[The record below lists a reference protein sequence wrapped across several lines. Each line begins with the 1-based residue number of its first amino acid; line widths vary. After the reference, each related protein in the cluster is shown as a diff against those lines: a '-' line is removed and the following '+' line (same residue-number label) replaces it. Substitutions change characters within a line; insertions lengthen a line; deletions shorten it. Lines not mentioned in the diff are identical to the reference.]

1 MIFISHSAN
10 MTFECT
16 APGSQAVS
24 LSFKTKDNQVRDNS
38 TGNGAVSKIM
48 NLRLAAYRRLTEYKN
63 VNVTCALAEGT
74 LPGCTLNLISITED
88 KKGCNSTQIVESGN
102 MGELSC
108 NPKEWDGVQPRRS
121 FFAGGGIGARNP
133 FGNNLGKEQFES
145 ALKYAFLHNNT
156 WIECNKTDE
165 NGSVIVASKSL
176 RDHTKTIKCPIILKE
191 QPQTVIVR
199 IETEKKSAFAAGMPS
214 FAPPSEKG
222 YTYISVSIDAT
233 AVINEEGGISD
244 TVIGILAA
252 VIGVLLIIVITCCVC
267 VTRHRKKRQIDKV
280 QDRFLQQNMVLNHP
294 NNTAVENGT
303 AATRR
308 DADLELDALSMATET
323 TTPYERFQEAVT
335 GRLGLFSPKL
345 DLGTQLEKRRAI
357 LERQLSGDPS
367 KINPEMCLNQQVS
380 CLSYDPKREI
390 DRSNFTIGKLLGSG
404 NYGSVW
410 DGVAR

>member
-1 MIFISHSAN
+1 

-24 LSFKTKDNQVRDNS
+24 LSFKTKDNEVRNNS

-48 NLRLAAYRRLTEYKN
+48 NLRLAAYRRGTEYKN
-63 VNVTCALAEGT
+63 VNVTCALADRT
-74 LPGCTLNLISITED
+74 LPSCTLNLIPIAED
-88 KKGCNSTQIVESGN
+88 KKSCNSTAIVDSGN
-102 MGELSC
+102 IGELSC
-108 NPKEWDGVQPRRS
+108 NPTMLADHGPQARS
-121 FFAGGGIGARNP
+121 GSLPSFLSINSP
-133 FGNNLGKEQFES
+133 FGSNLGKEQFDS
-145 ALKYAFLHNNT
+145 VLRYAFLHNNT
-156 WIECNKTDE
+156 WIDCNKTDE

-176 RDHTKTIKCPIILKE
+176 RDHTKTIKCPIVLKE
-191 QPQTVIVR
+191 KPQTVIVR
-199 IETEKKSAFAAGMPS
+199 IETEKKSALAAGMPS
-214 FAPPSEKG
+214 LAPESEKG

-233 AVINEEGGISD
+233 AVINEEGGFSD
-244 TVIGILAA
+244 TVTGILAA

-267 VTRHRKKRQIDKV
+267 ITRHRKKRQVDKV

-294 NNTAVENGT
+294 NNAAAENGT

-323 TTPYERFQEAVT
+323 TSPYERFQEAVM

>member
-1 MIFISHSAN
+1 MTTYMIFYSAN

-16 APGSQAVS
+16 SPASQGVS
-24 LSFKTKDNQVRDNS
+24 LSFKTKENSVRDNS
-38 TGNGAVSKIM
+38 TGNGAVSMVMDHIRYAHRDNINSKEVSVI
-48 NLRLAAYRRLTEYKN
+48 
-63 VNVTCALAEGT
+63 CALADGT
-74 LPGCTLNLISITED
+74 SPSCALNLISITD
-88 KKGCNSTQIVESGN
+88 DRKSCNSTASEDPSGN
-102 MGELSC
+102 IGELSC
-108 NPKEWDGVQPRRS
+108 DPKMWEVIQPRNRL
-121 FFAGGGIGARNP
+121 P
-133 FGNNLGKEQFES
+133 FLSINNNLGADDFES
-145 ALKYAFLHNNT
+145 VITYSFLHNNT
-156 WIECNKTDE
+156 WIECDKTDE
-165 NGSVIVASKSL
+165 DDKVIHASNSIN
-176 RDHTKTIKCPIILKE
+176 DHIKNIKCPIVLKE
-191 QPQTVIVR
+191 TNQSVIVR
-199 IETEKKSAFAAGMPS
+199 IETKKISAVGAGMPF
-214 FAPPSEKG
+214 FARPEAG
-222 YTYISVSIDAT
+222 YTYISVPISAT
-233 AVINEEGGISD
+233 LTLPDQSGFSD

-267 VTRHRKKRQIDKV
+267 ITRHRKKRQIDKV

-294 NNTAVENGT
+294 NNAAVENGT

-323 TTPYERFQEAVT
+323 TSPYERFQEAVM

>member
-1 MIFISHSAN
+1 

-16 APGSQAVS
+16 SPGSRAVF
-24 LSFKTKDNQVRDNS
+24 LSFKTKDSQVRDNS
-38 TGNGAVSKIM
+38 TGNGAVSMVMDHIRYAHRDDIRSK
-48 NLRLAAYRRLTEYKN
+48 E
-63 VNVTCALAEGT
+63 VNVKCALADGT
-74 LPGCTLNLISITED
+74 LPSCALKIISVS
-88 KKGCNSTQIVESGN
+88 KNRKSCNSTASEDPSGSI
-102 MGELSC
+102 GELSC
-108 NPKEWDGVQPRRS
+108 ATDDWYVPQPRTFLS
-121 FFAGGGIGARNP
+121 IN
-133 FGNNLGKEQFES
+133 NNLGNFES
-145 ALKYAFLHNNT
+145 VLTYSFLHNNT

-165 NGSVIVASKSL
+165 DDNVIQASNSIN
-176 RDHTKTIKCPIILKE
+176 DHIKNIKCPIVLKE
-191 QPQTVIVR
+191 TNQTVIVR
-199 IETEKKSAFAAGMPS
+199 IETKKISAVGAGMPF
-214 FAPPSEKG
+214 FARPEAG
-222 YTYISVSIDAT
+222 YTYISVPISAT
-233 AVINEEGGISD
+233 LTLPDQSGTSD

-267 VTRHRKKRQIDKV
+267 ITRHRKKRQVDKV

-294 NNTAVENGT
+294 NNAAAENGT

-323 TTPYERFQEAVT
+323 TSPYERFQEAVM